1 MIKIRQRETKTNLIY
16 FYVLSTA
23 ASVDELG
30 LWLSRLPF
38 VPDLEIE
45 QIQVIDS
52 SERNSEG
59 SGSIEI
65 DVRKLENE
73 LAGHVRKVHADYLSI
88 PICYKGT
95 NIMIGIDLD
104 EWQLSTVAYKKDG
117 EVLDELETVLTAGLG
132 MFYYDI
138 WKISCGKV
146 DVETFFKNWNIN
158 TFGYYQNVDGTW
170 IGFVTDDER
179 GIECERHKV
188 PTEEAAAAWLS
199 DHCESCNFAHFEN
212 VVIEHFEEKA
222 PFILEHLKRKC
233 GYSDEKARKTLDYLL
248 QVKVTAFEYWY
259 FLNYGCFVPDKYANK
274 HFGWTAKRIAKE
286 TVLTDLGAFNYM
298 IYLKQQ
304 PEEAIR
310 NLEKGLPRK

>member
-30 LWLSRLPF
+30 LWFSRLPF

-52 SERNSEG
+52 SERNFEG
-59 SGSIEI
+59 SSSIEI
-65 DVRKLENE
+65 DVKELENN

-88 PICYKGT
+88 SIYYKGAD
-95 NIMIGIDLD
+95 ILIDIDLD

-146 DVETFFKNWNIN
+146 DAETFFRNWNVN
-158 TFGYYQNVDGTW
+158 TSGYYRNADGTW

-188 PTEEAAAAWLS
+188 STEEAAAAWLS
-199 DHCESCNFAHFEN
+199 DHCENHNFAHFEN
-212 VVIEHFEEKA
+212 AVIEHFEEKT
-222 PFILEHLKRKC
+222 PFILKHLKRKC
-233 GYSDEKARKTLDYLL
+233 GKKAQEALDYLL
-248 QVKVTAFEYWY
+248 QAKWIAFEYWY
-259 FLNYGCFVPDKYANK
+259 FLNYGCFVPDKYAYTYSD
-274 HFGWTAKRIAKE
+274 WTAKRIAKE

-298 IYLKQQ
+298 VYLKQQ

-310 NLEKGLPRK
+310 NLEKKLPRK